1 MSPVGHQIVRKQSH
15 QIVSVFLPYPLPPTS
30 RQNWIR
36 LKLDRV
42 LNFQYLQ
49 CSVLAFLFKTSIACI
64 YAYMHIV
71 ASIVSLWTVA
81 RQAPL
86 SMGFSRQEYW
96 NGFPCPPPRDLPNP
110 GIKTWVFFISCI
122 VGYFCLFVCF
132 VFYH

>member
-30 RQNWIR
+30 QQNWIR
-36 LKLDRV
+36 PKLDRV

-96 NGFPCPPPRDLPNP
+96 SGLPVPPPEDLPKP
-110 GIKTWVFFISCI
+110 RIKPTSLISTAL
-122 VGYFCLFVCF
+122 VDRFLTTSVTY
-132 VFYH
+132 

>member
-96 NGFPCPPPRDLPNP
+96 SGLPVPPPEDLPKP
-110 GIKTWVFFISCI
+110 RIKPTSLISTAL
-122 VGYFCLFVCF
+122 VDRFLTTSVTY
-132 VFYH
+132 